1 MFLPFLMLLFLH
13 LGTCTETCMYSTQQ
27 LLLSIFV
34 LRFILNIEKVV
45 QPYINQF
52 LMYCTSTGS
61 ADSGGGA
68 EERELLNAGEGVSDN
83 LLFLL
88 GLSSYHSLSNLPSS
102 AIVDLLL
109 VLVMMILYCK
119 VAKHIRTDALIC

>member
-1 MFLPFLMLLFLH
+1 
-13 LGTCTETCMYSTQQ
+13 MYSTQQ

-88 GLSSYHSLSNLPSS
+88 GLSSYHSLSNLPST

-109 VLVMMILYCK
+109 VLVMMILDCN

>member
-1 MFLPFLMLLFLH
+1 MLKKSIYSVMFLPFLMLLFLH

-83 LLFLL
+83 LLV
-88 GLSSYHSLSNLPSS
+88 S
-102 AIVDLLL
+102 AELAFFSQPFKLAF
-109 VLVMMILYCK
+109 YC
-119 VAKHIRTDALIC
+119 HR

>member
-1 MFLPFLMLLFLH
+1 
-13 LGTCTETCMYSTQQ
+13 MYSTQQ

-68 EERELLNAGEGVSDN
+68 EERELLNAGEGVSDS
-83 LLFLL
+83 LLVSAELSLL
-88 GLSSYHSLSNLPSS
+88 LLTALQTCLLLPNLPCTAS
-102 AIVDLLL
+102 ACYDDS
-109 VLVMMILYCK
+109 IL
-119 VAKHIRTDALIC
+119 